1 MSSRRRVSS
10 FLTLIMSALLVGAVT
25 IPALPAQAA
34 PEPPFVV
41 RFPQEASPTVFS
53 STFGAGRSG
62 GRSHTGNDLMAPKM
76 TDVYAAADGIITVID
91 TSGLAGRYIEIAHQ
105 DGWSTRYI
113 HLNNDEPDTDNG
125 RADWSLTVAPGLHVG
140 SQVEAGQHIGY
151 VGDSGNA
158 EWTGSHTHFEL
169 THEGRAIDPYDYLKE
184 AYARAEVRGSS
195 LAREVVRPGQ
205 IDRMS

>member
-1 MSSRRRVSS
+1 M
-10 FLTLIMSALLVGAVT
+10 LLALLVGAVT

-41 RFPQEASPTVFS
+41 LFPQEASPTVFS

-62 GRSHTGNDLMAPKM
+62 GRSHHGNDLMAPKM
-76 TDVYAAADGIITVID
+76 TEVYAAADGVITVID

-113 HLNNDEPDTDNG
+113 HLNNDEPETDNG

-140 SQVEAGQHIGY
+140 SHVEAGQHIAY

-169 THEGRAIDPYDYLKE
+169 TYEGRPIDPYDILKD
-184 AYARAEVRGSS
+184 AYTRAEVRNSS
-195 LAREVVRPGQ
+195 LARTVVRPGQ
-205 IDRMS
+205 MEHMS